1 MEITAQELK
10 EKIKSGDKLIIDFY
24 GTFCGPCKVMKPWF
38 EKVAKEMNEQ
48 DGTKLYLFNIE
59 QDKDF
64 VVNELGIRGV
74 PTIKGF
80 SGGKEVYSST
90 GVLREEQIKSVASQ
104 IL

>member
-1 MEITAQELK
+1 MEITSQQLR
-10 EKIKSGDKLIIDFY
+10 EKIQNGDKILVDCFASW
-24 GTFCGPCKVMKPWF
+24 CGPCKIMKPWF
-38 EKVAKEMNEQ
+38 ESAAKEMNET

-64 VVNELGIRGV
+64 AVNELGIRSV

-80 SGGKEVYSST
+80 SGGKEVYHST
-90 GVLREEQIKSVASQ
+90 GVLRVEQIKYVAGQ

>member
-1 MEITAQELK
+1 MEITSQQLR
-10 EKIKSGDKLIIDFY
+10 EKIKNGDKILVDCF
-24 GTFCGPCKVMKPWF
+24 TSWCGPCKVMKPWF
-38 EKVAKEMNEQ
+38 EKIAEEMNTK

-59 QDKDF
+59 NDKEF
-64 VVNELGIRGV
+64 AVNELGIRSV

-80 SGGKEVYSST
+80 SGGKEVYHNT

>member
-1 MEITAQELK
+1 MEITTQELR
-10 EKIKSGDKLIIDFY
+10 EKIKNGDKILVDFF
-24 GTFCGPCKVMKPWF
+24 TNWCGPCGVMKPWF
-38 EKVAKEMNEQ
+38 SKVAKEMNEV

-64 VVNELGIRGV
+64 AVNELGIRSV

-80 SGGKEVYSST
+80 SGGKEVYHST
-90 GVLREEQIKSVASQ
+90 GVLREEQIKSVANQ

>member
-1 MEITAQELK
+1 MEITSQQLR
-10 EKIKSGDKLIIDFY
+10 EKIKNGDKFIVDFW
-24 GTFCGPCKVMKPWF
+24 GSFCGPCKVMKPWF
-38 EKVAKEMNEQ
+38 EKVAKEMNET

-59 QDKDF
+59 QDKEF
-64 VVNELGIRGV
+64 VVNELGIRSV

-80 SGGKEVYSST
+80 SGGKEVYHSI